1 MGRFRQASV
10 FTRSHVCSFHH
21 IHSEVS
27 PTVSHSPNRVL
38 SGKRTLSF
46 ATERFKVKES
56 KLSFERG
63 AGRKSRAKIRTT
75 VEFNYPVDPAALK
88 EKLTISYEDGKTI
101 SYRPVTEEVSDIIDL
116 ETVEIE
122 RSEDKQR
129 FVLRL
134 EKEFTCVNGGVGLKS
149 AYINKTALEGR
160 GHLIVENAGVRDS
173 GGGHYL
179 EIRFNS
185 KVAPDQAQLFLTVE
199 PEE

>member
-1 MGRFRQASV
+1 MLDKDLDYSPIEFTPTIPGKFRWVDSDRLRFLPEVTFAPS
-10 FTRSHVCSFHH
+10 T
-21 IHSEVS
+21 IYTANVS
-27 PTVSHSPNRVL
+27 PTVSHSPKPGL

-75 VEFNYPVDPAALK
+75 VEINYPVDPAALK

-134 EKEFTCVNGGVGLKS
+134 EKEFTCVNEGLVS
-149 AYINKTALEGR
+149 RALTSTKPYWKD
-160 GHLIVENAGVRDS
+160 AG
-173 GGGHYL
+173 
-179 EIRFNS
+179 
-185 KVAPDQAQLFLTVE
+185 T
-199 PEE
+199 